1 MTRYS
6 SLKNNNE
13 YQLLDV
19 DFAKRIAQEKQA
31 KDRKRLNADARLL
44 KIKLIVENTHI
55 GHIFGLI
62 VKAAKNLVSVGRVRQ
77 A

>member
-13 YQLLDV
+13 YQFCDV
-19 DFAKRIAQEKQA
+19 DFAKHIAQDKQT
-31 KDRKRLNADARLL
+31 KDRTRLNAGARLL
-44 KIKLIVENTHI
+44 KIKLIVENTRI

-62 VKAAKNLVSVGRVRQ
+62 VKVIKNLVSVDRVRQ